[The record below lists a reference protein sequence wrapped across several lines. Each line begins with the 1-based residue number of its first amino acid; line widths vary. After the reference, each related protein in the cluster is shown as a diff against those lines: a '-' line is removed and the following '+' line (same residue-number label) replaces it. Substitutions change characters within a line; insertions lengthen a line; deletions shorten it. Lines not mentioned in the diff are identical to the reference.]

1 MSSNNFNHCDEYVQ
15 PFQMTYEM
23 YNDDNVIGTQIVNEM
38 RSATQTAA
46 SASEK
51 GMAVKT
57 EGDVNRNKYCSY
69 KEYLNA
75 KFNKEY
81 DNGSYW
87 NNGNGSI
94 NARIGERNIS
104 IDNNKNNND
113 ECGKDS
119 RNKRIDMGEMFP
131 QGEQYAKSEGNGL
144 RFGNADRGK
153 FLLEQQMKM
162 KRFPQEEN
170 EMYNQPNIS
179 SGFIRQGGMYEGM
192 GYNSNSSNNNLH
204 VIKSTNNE
212 ALKPLFD
219 KPMFLNEGGNEVS
232 TGFQTRKEQ
241 YGNNNEQG
249 INKINVYNNN
259 NNNNMTSQFGQNE
272 LGDNNNNDIQ
282 THLPQQIDKC
292 ALSNKANELNEN
304 IVIDKAPTFGQNDN
318 INNNNQGQMNQTS
331 RSYEQQ
337 YPNQMD
343 MISNSNTN
351 TPPNQINYAHTEPTL
366 SERNRF
372 NLNNMQDNNNNNN
385 LENNQNQM
393 SPYGTQTFFP
403 NENNNIFNRN
413 LSTEPNKNISNT
425 EQFQNSNNSHSNYNN
440 IPSNNKFVYQKGG
453 FGSQGNTNNNNESNS
468 NPSQQ
473 RMEGIDNISSIYD
486 TNINSKGFNRRNLS
500 PNANT
505 NQNNIDSGIGLLN
518 ADNTSL
524 LKDKYNPNNNNNNI
538 NNNNTLQQGE
548 FKYKKL
554 YDTNE
559 SPFNKNPQDKLIY
572 NNNNNNNNPYIPSSN
587 PFSTKQQQQQ
597 SSLSSPSSLPQQSKL
612 LFDTLPNNNNN
623 TNAFS
628 DPYQKDQPSNKPFYS
643 PFQDTTKHSQMI
655 SSMQNPNLSDDAL
668 SLNPQYINSLDEISS
683 LPKDEQIL
691 LLFNNN
697 KNLARALK
705 NLKFKY
711 DNLKDGYA
719 KLQQQQL
726 NDDITKN
733 KSLKE
738 MLLKEN
744 KELKQLNTNFENILE
759 PLVNYVN
766 DVNTSLGKPEI
777 DINQLKRMA
786 REYANN
792 NNSNSN
798 INNGEFNTS
807 SNPNQ
812 VAQLKEFLSGCNK
825 DTMKYIQEANKELAK
840 KRKREMANANKA
852 ELKGIKEESEQNIK
866 NNNKNKN
873 KFIFG
878 NYNDNN
884 NNNIQGVPFNPGQYG
899 FDYYG
904 DRNINCFAC
913 NLGCNNSSRGFS
925 PLICSPNRTKY
936 IKNGKKEFI

>member
-1 MSSNNFNHCDEYVQ
+1 M
-15 PFQMTYEM
+15 
-23 YNDDNVIGTQIVNEM
+23 
-38 RSATQTAA
+38 
-46 SASEK
+46 
-51 GMAVKT
+51 
-57 EGDVNRNKYCSY
+57 
-69 KEYLNA
+69 
-75 KFNKEY
+75 
-81 DNGSYW
+81 
-87 NNGNGSI
+87 
-94 NARIGERNIS
+94 
-104 IDNNKNNND
+104 
-113 ECGKDS
+113 
-119 RNKRIDMGEMFP
+119 
-131 QGEQYAKSEGNGL
+131 
-144 RFGNADRGK
+144 
-153 FLLEQQMKM
+153 
-162 KRFPQEEN
+162 
-170 EMYNQPNIS
+170 
-179 SGFIRQGGMYEGM
+179 
-192 GYNSNSSNNNLH
+192 
-204 VIKSTNNE
+204 
-212 ALKPLFD
+212 
-219 KPMFLNEGGNEVS
+219 
-232 TGFQTRKEQ
+232 
-241 YGNNNEQG
+241 
-249 INKINVYNNN
+249 
-259 NNNNMTSQFGQNE
+259 
-272 LGDNNNNDIQ
+272 DI
-282 THLPQQIDKC
+282 
-292 ALSNKANELNEN
+292 
-304 IVIDKAPTFGQNDN
+304 
-318 INNNNQGQMNQTS
+318 
-331 RSYEQQ
+331 
-337 YPNQMD
+337 
-343 MISNSNTN
+343 ISNSNSN

-385 LENNQNQM
+385 NLENNNNIGNNQNQM
-393 SPYGTQTFFP
+393 SPYGTQTLFP
-403 NENNNIFNRN
+403 NDQNIFNRN
-413 LSTEPNKNISNT
+413 LSTEPNKNIPNI
-425 EQFQNSNNSHSNYNN
+425 EQFPNSNNLHSNYNN

-453 FGSQGNTNNNNESNS
+453 FGSQGNNNNSNNNNNESNS

-486 TNINSKGFNRRNLS
+486 TKNSKGFNRRNLS

-524 LKDKYNPNNNNNNI
+524 LKDKYNSNNNNNNI

-559 SPFNKNPQDKLIY
+559 SPFNKNSQDKLIY
-572 NNNNNNNNPYIPSSN
+572 NNNNNNNPYIPSSN

-597 SSLSSPSSLPQQSKL
+597 SSLSPPSSLPQQSKL
-612 LFDTLPNNNNN
+612 LFDTLPYTNNNNN
-623 TNAFS
+623 TNTFS
-628 DPYQKDQPSNKPFYS
+628 TPYQKDQPSNKPFYS
-643 PFQDTTKHSQMI
+643 PFQDTTKHSQLI
-655 SSMQNPNLSDDAL
+655 SSMQNPNLSEDAL

-711 DNLKDGYA
+711 DNLKDAYA

-792 NNSNSN
+792 NNSNN
-798 INNGEFNTS
+798 NLKNGELNTS

-840 KRKREMANANKA
+840 KRKREMTNANKA
-852 ELKGIKEESEQNIK
+852 ELEGINEEREQNIK
-866 NNNKNKN
+866 NNNNKN

-884 NNNIQGVPFNPGQYG
+884 NNNVQGVVPFNPGQYG

-904 DRNINCFAC
+904 DRNVNCFAC

-925 PLICSPNRTKY
+925 PLMCSPNRTKY

>member
-1 MSSNNFNHCDEYVQ
+1 MDE
-15 PFQMTYEM
+15 
-23 YNDDNVIGTQIVNEM
+23 
-38 RSATQTAA
+38 
-46 SASEK
+46 
-51 GMAVKT
+51 
-57 EGDVNRNKYCSY
+57 
-69 KEYLNA
+69 L
-75 KFNKEY
+75 
-81 DNGSYW
+81 
-87 NNGNGSI
+87 
-94 NARIGERNIS
+94 
-104 IDNNKNNND
+104 
-113 ECGKDS
+113 
-119 RNKRIDMGEMFP
+119 FP
-131 QGEQYAKSEGNGL
+131 KGEQYVKSEGNGL

-192 GYNSNSSNNNLH
+192 SHSNNNNNNLL

-212 ALKPLFD
+212 ALKQLVD
-219 KPMFLNEGGNEVS
+219 KPMLINECGNEVS
-232 TGFQTRKEQ
+232 TGFQTRKEH
-241 YGNNNEQG
+241 YGNNEQG
-249 INKINVYNNN
+249 INAMNVV
-259 NNNNMTSQFGQNE
+259 SQLEHNE
-272 LGDNNNNDIQ
+272 LGDNNKDMKSQQQEQYVNNDNNNVQ
-282 THLPQQIDKC
+282 THLPQQSDKC
-292 ALSNKANELNEN
+292 VLSNKQNDVNDN
-304 IVIDKAPTFGQNDN
+304 IAIDKAPTFGQNDN
-318 INNNNQGQMNQTS
+318 NNNIQGQMNQTS
-331 RSYEQQ
+331 RSHEQQ

-343 MISNSNTN
+343 MMSNSNIT
-351 TPPNQINYAHTEPTL
+351 PNQFNYAHSEPTL
-366 SERNRF
+366 SERNKF
-372 NLNNMQDNNNNNN
+372 NLNNIHDNNNNNN
-385 LENNQNQM
+385 SENNQNQM
-393 SPYGTQTFFP
+393 SPYGTQTIFP
-403 NENNNIFNRN
+403 NENNQNIFNRN
-413 LSTEPNKNISNT
+413 LSTEPNKSVPNI
-425 EQFQNSNNSHSNYNN
+425 EQFPNNSLNNSNYNN
-440 IPSNNKFVYQKGG
+440 LPSNNKFIYQKGG
-453 FGSQGNTNNNNESNS
+453 FGSQGNNNNNEINT

-486 TNINSKGFNRRNLS
+486 TNINSKGFNRRNIS
-500 PNANT
+500 PNT

-524 LKDKYNPNNNNNNI
+524 LKDKYNNNNI
-538 NNNNTLQQGE
+538 NNTLQQGE

-554 YDTNE
+554 YDTTE

-572 NNNNNNNNPYIPSSN
+572 NNNNNPYIPSSN
-587 PFSTKQQQQQ
+587 PFSTKQQQQ
-597 SSLSSPSSLPQQSKL
+597 STLSPSSSLLPQQPKL
-612 LFDTLPNNNNN
+612 LFDALPNNTN
-623 TNAFS
+623 TFS
-628 DPYQKDQPSNKPFYS
+628 DPYQKEQPSNKPFYS
-643 PFQDTTKHSQMI
+643 PFQDTTKHSQLI
-655 SSMQNPNLSDDAL
+655 SSMQNPCLSDDAL
-668 SLNPQYINSLDEISS
+668 SLNPQYINSLDEINS

-711 DNLKDGYA
+711 DNLKDAYA

-777 DINQLKRMA
+777 DLNQLKRMA

-792 NNSNSN
+792 TNNNTK
-798 INNGEFNTS
+798 NGEINTN

-825 DTMKYIQEANKELAK
+825 DTMKYMQEANKELAK
-840 KRKREMANANKA
+840 KRKRELANANKA
-852 ELKGIKEESEQNIK
+852 ELEGIKEEGEQNVK
-866 NNNKNKN
+866 NNKNK
-873 KFIFG
+873 FSFG
-878 NYNDNN
+878 TYNEQT

-904 DRNINCFAC
+904 DRNVNCFAC

-925 PLICSPNRTKY
+925 PLICSPNRNKY